1 MHDLFKRDMHFL
13 TYLAEGEILFDSF
26 QEAKSIIANTDFGRS
41 VNLSQLTSHKSIKNL
56 DIYTIVKLFDEA
68 VLFAVLCQ
76 QYVMYK
82 RMPLS

>member
-1 MHDLFKRDMHFL
+1 MNNDVVSIPPNYPTSTTTPRPTHPHQ
-13 TYLAEGEILFDSF
+13 T
-26 QEAKSIIANTDFGRS
+26 AKG
-41 VNLSQLTSHKSIKNL
+41 QNL